1 MSIEIQ
7 KKIQDIIGIVLKW
20 LFPLTAIF
28 SFFQFFQPFLP
39 DASFYEFEG
48 TVLVI
53 TVILAVLWIQ
63 VIEYRILEKYLY
75 RYISKDSKLILNI
88 YYDDIFDMKFNEFIR
103 VIPMD
108 QDLDCDRRNIREKSV
123 QYQFRQKEC
132 VAYERLERLKA
143 KNERIIAIDNFFLL
157 RVSEYVSGDNIEL
170 DTYNDYFS
178 MIYELCK
185 FIDTNSHGKSVV
197 CSVIGGNIQFK
208 EGNLNSMQRLQL
220 LKLVIESYSFQHE
233 VKIHIV
239 VKKDQERKG
248 KYDLTTL

>member
-7 KKIQDIIGIVLKW
+7 KKIQDIIEIILKW

-28 SFFQFFQPFLP
+28 SFFQFFQPFKP
-39 DASFYEFEG
+39 DLSFYKFEG
-48 TVLVI
+48 IVLVI
-53 TVILAVLWIQ
+53 TVILAIIWNKVL
-63 VIEYRILEKYLY
+63 EYRILEKYLY
-75 RYISKDSKLILNI
+75 RYISRGSKLILNI
-88 YYDDIFDMKFNEFIR
+88 YYDDIFDIKFNEFIR

-123 QYQFRQKEC
+123 QYQFRQKEFIT
-132 VAYERLERLKA
+132 YERLEKLRKR
-143 KNERIIAIDNFFLL
+143 NERIIAIDNFFLL
-157 RVSEYVSGDNIEL
+157 RVSEYVNGDNIEL

-208 EGNLNSMQRLQL
+208 EGNLNSMQRLQFDMPPA
-220 LKLVIESYSFQHE
+220 K
-233 VKIHIV
+233 
-239 VKKDQERKG
+239 
-248 KYDLTTL
+248 